1 MRRGG
6 LRAVSGAALKESVEE
21 CRCFIRDTGEL
32 VRCLTIE
39 FKIKLSFGSTVVPIA
54 KALEFVSPE
63 GVLRERATFDSD
75 AHARR
80 LAGDPAFLWD
90 RFRGGDDA
98 ARDETRPAFV
108 LAGEDEDRITFGDAL
123 AAIHRLLRTERECLC

>member
-1 MRRGG
+1 M
-6 LRAVSGAALKESVEE
+6 
-21 CRCFIRDTGEL
+21 RDTSEL

-39 FKIKLSFGSTVVPIA
+39 FKIELSFGSTVVPIA

-63 GVLRERATFDSD
+63 RPLRERATFNSD

-80 LAGDPAFLWD
+80 LAVAPAFLWD

-98 ARDETRPAFV
+98 ARDQTRPAFV
-108 LAGEDEDRITFGDAL
+108 FTGEDEDRIAFGDAL
-123 AAIHRLLRTERECLC
+123 AAIHRL